1 MEEDVVVARVDV
13 MNVIIQMFVGGV
25 LMGGDLVGMDV

>member
-1 MEEDVVVARVDV
+1 MEEDVVVVRVDV